1 MLTGEIEP
9 RITERVKT
17 REEKK
22 WKNDIEVIVF
32 DAAKYHWQTGE
43 FCAIPFF
50 SHCLC
55 LSYTLVC
62 LLYLSTSLLS
72 FHSSRIVVTLL
83 LSMPIVWFLW
93 FVERAWAC
101 MRVCVCVR
109 LCFFP
114 MWVESNRKNWK
125 KKSNKLEDTRW
136 DRAPGMS
143 HTNRIGSYLFVL
155 LSVSLIAV
163 HVVHA
168 YTLTWHCHAIQ
179 TERHTIEKTPKRA
192 SLKARRRQSL
202 HHLHTPTE
210 QSNRIQKP
218 PSYRS

>member
-1 MLTGEIEP
+1 MQLNTTGKP
-9 RITERVKT
+9 VNFVPFLFFRTVSVSPT
-17 REEKK
+17 RSFVSY
-22 WKNDIEVIVF
+22 IYPPVCCLSILLVLL
-32 DAAKYHWQTGE
+32 
-43 FCAIPFF
+43 
-50 SHCLC
+50 SHCCCPCLLC
-55 LSYTLVC
+55 GFCDSLNERELVC
-62 LLYLSTSLLS
+62 
-72 FHSSRIVVTLL
+72 
-83 LSMPIVWFLW
+83 
-93 FVERAWAC
+93 
-101 MRVCVCVR
+101 VCVCVR